1 MLKFINEVNILIGS
15 KMIKNHTR
23 YTKKL
28 EIKPEKTSKNLNIE
42 REYMFFKLK
51 TNKEKINKFNFRG
64 IIMVDKLHSKS

>member
-28 EIKPEKTSKNLNIE
+28 EIKPEKTSQDLNKE
-42 REYMFFKLK
+42 FAHGYPKLK

-64 IIMVDKLHSKS
+64 IIIVDKLHSKS

>member
-1 MLKFINEVNILIGS
+1 MEDMLVSRQKHMFKFINEINILIGL

-42 REYMFFKLK
+42 R
-51 TNKEKINKFNFRG
+51 
-64 IIMVDKLHSKS
+64 